1 MYHIDRK
8 IHIYIKFNT
17 HLNKTICCRRKQPHM
32 HSDDVSHMTTW
43 MWKWFMNPVKE
54 AETRIFYQLGT
65 FNVEFTLCEIN
76 VNCGDS

>member
-1 MYHIDRK
+1 
-8 IHIYIKFNT
+8 
-17 HLNKTICCRRKQPHM
+17 M